1 MRTMKT
7 IKSKVML
14 LLVVCLVFIGSLH
27 ILYYHYIFSLQEK
40 MELVQKFDDF
50 RDNILE
56 MRRYEKNFIY
66 FKDIGSL
73 NETVRYFFKIEDF
86 SHELSKDV
94 IRVVG
99 ADKLSE
105 FQSDL
110 EGYKTIL
117 DENMRIFKK
126 DKGELHVE
134 LIRNKGKKMVDF
146 ADELITTKRHRIQ
159 NAINRIGI
167 IPVVFLISFVVFVV
181 LILQLISKGILKPV
195 ALMQE
200 ATEEAAK
207 GTFRPIVY
215 ESGREDEV
223 THLIETFNEM
233 AKQLETKQEQLLQS
247 RKMASIGTFTSGI
260 AHELN
265 NPLNNISLTTESLM
279 EEFTEITKEG
289 ASEMMM
295 EILAQADRASQVVKN
310 LLEFSRTERPVL
322 LELSINDV
330 LDRTIKLIKNQIMV
344 TGIYLKR
351 ENSKNL
357 PTIQGRNQDLQ
368 QVFINILLNSIQ
380 AMKDLSGEN
389 IITIRT
395 GPGPDGYIR
404 IDFSDTGIG
413 IKPEDMK
420 YIFDPFYTTKPVG
433 RGTGLGLSLVYGI
446 IRTHG
451 GYIEV
456 KSEINKG
463 TTFSVYLP
471 IAINEEEEKDH
482 AA

>member
-1 MRTMKT
+1 M
-7 IKSKVML
+7 VL
-14 LLVVCLVFIGSLH
+14 LIVCLTFIGALH
-27 ILYYHYIFSLQEK
+27 VIYYHYIFSLQEK
-40 MELVQKFDDF
+40 MELIQKFDDF

-73 NETVRYFFKIEDF
+73 NETIFYFFKIEDF
-86 SHELSKDV
+86 SRELAKDV

-99 ADKLSE
+99 ADKFME
-105 FQSDL
+105 FQEDL
-110 EGYKTIL
+110 KGYKIIL
-117 DENMRIFKK
+117 DKNMKIAKK
-126 DKGELHVE
+126 DKGELLVE
-134 LIRNKGKKMVDF
+134 LIRTKGKKMVDF
-146 ADELITTKRHRIQ
+146 ANKLITAKRHRIQ
-159 NAINRIGI
+159 NAIHRIMI
-167 IPVVFLISFVVFVV
+167 IPLIFLISFIVFVV

-207 GTFRPIVY
+207 GTFRPIIY

-265 NPLNNISLTTESLM
+265 NPLNNISLTAESLM
-279 EEFTEITKEG
+279 EEFTEMTKEE

-295 EILAQADRASQVVKN
+295 EILVQADRAGQVVKN

-322 LELSINDV
+322 LELRIDDV
-330 LDRTIKLIKNQIMV
+330 LDRTIKLIKNQLMV
-344 TGIYLKR
+344 TGIQLKR
-351 ENSKNL
+351 VNSETL
-357 PTIQGRNQDLQ
+357 PPIKGRNQDLQ

-380 AMKDLSGEN
+380 AMKDLSEEN
-389 IITIRT
+389 IISIRT
-395 GPGPDGYIR
+395 GPGPNGYIR
-404 IDFSDTGIG
+404 VDFSDTGTG

-420 YIFDPFYTTKPVG
+420 NIFDPFYTTKAVG

-463 TTFSVYLP
+463 TTFSIYLP
-471 IAINEEEEKDH
+471 ICSDC
-482 AA
+482 

>member
-1 MRTMKT
+1 MKT
-7 IKSKVML
+7 IKSKVLVL
-14 LLVVCLVFIGSLH
+14 LIVCLTFIGALH
-27 ILYYHYIFSLQEK
+27 VIYYHYIFSLQEK
-40 MELVQKFDDF
+40 MEFIKKFDDF

-66 FKDIGSL
+66 FKDIDSL
-73 NETVRYFFKIEDF
+73 NETVFYFFKIEDF
-86 SHELSKDV
+86 SRELAKDV
-94 IRVVG
+94 VRVVG
-99 ADKLSE
+99 ADKFSE
-105 FQSDL
+105 FQEDL
-110 EGYKTIL
+110 KGYKTIL
-117 DENMRIFKK
+117 DENMRRVKTEK
-126 DKGELHVE
+126 VE
-134 LIRNKGKKMVDF
+134 LNVEMIRNKGKKMVDF
-146 ADELITTKRHRIQ
+146 ANELITTKRQRIQ
-159 NAINRIGI
+159 NAIHRIGI
-167 IPVVFLISFVVFVV
+167 IPVIFLISFIVFVV
-181 LILQLISKGILKPV
+181 LILQLIIKGILKPV
-195 ALMQE
+195 ALMQK

-215 ESGREDEV
+215 ESEREDEV

-265 NPLNNISLTTESLM
+265 NPLNNISLTAESLM
-279 EEFTEITKEG
+279 EDFTGMTKEE

-310 LLEFSRTERPVL
+310 LLEFSRTERPPL
-322 LELSINDV
+322 LELCIDDV

-344 TGIYLKR
+344 TGIQLKR
-351 ENSKNL
+351 VNSKNL
-357 PTIQGRNQDLQ
+357 PAIKGRSQDLQ

-380 AMKDLSGEN
+380 AMKDLSREN
-389 IITIRT
+389 VVTIRT
-395 GPGPDGYIR
+395 GPGPGGYIR

-420 YIFDPFYTTKPVG
+420 HIFDPFYTTKPVG

-446 IRTHG
+446 IRTHA
-451 GYIEV
+451 GYVEV
-456 KSEINKG
+456 KSEINVG
-463 TTFSVYLP
+463 TTFSIYLP
-471 IAINEEEEKDH
+471 IAANEEKESDH

>member
-1 MRTMKT
+1 MKT
-7 IKSKVML
+7 IKSKVMV
-14 LLVVCLVFIGSLH
+14 LLVVCLVFIGTLH
-27 ILYYHYIFSLQEK
+27 VIYYHYIFSLQEK
-40 MELVQKFDDF
+40 MEFIQKFDDF

-73 NETVRYFFKIEDF
+73 NETIFYFFKIEDF
-86 SHELSKDV
+86 SRELAKDV
-94 IRVVG
+94 VRVVG
-99 ADKLSE
+99 TEKFSE
-105 FQSDL
+105 FQEVL
-110 EGYKTIL
+110 KGYKTIS
-117 DENMRIFKK
+117 DENMKRVKT
-126 DKGELHVE
+126 DNAELNVE
-134 LIRNKGKKMVDF
+134 MIRTKGKKMVDF
-146 ADELITTKRHRIQ
+146 ANELIITKRHRIQ

-167 IPVVFLISFVVFVV
+167 IPVIFLFSFIVFVV

-195 ALMQE
+195 SLMQK
-200 ATEEAAK
+200 ATEEAAR
-207 GTFRPIVY
+207 GTFKPIVY

-247 RKMASIGTFTSGI
+247 RKLASIGTFTSGI

-265 NPLNNISLTTESLM
+265 NPLNNISLTAESLM
-279 EEFTEITKEG
+279 EEFTEMTKEE

-322 LELSINDV
+322 LELNIDDV

-351 ENSKNL
+351 ENSNDL
-357 PTIQGRNQDLQ
+357 PPIKGRSQDLQ
-368 QVFINILLNSIQ
+368 QAFINILLNSIQ

-389 IITIRT
+389 IITIHT

-413 IKPEDMK
+413 IMPEDMK

-446 IRTHG
+446 VRTHG
-451 GYIEV
+451 GYVEV
-456 KSEINKG
+456 KSEMNMG
-463 TTFSVYLP
+463 TTFSIYLP
-471 IAINEEEEKDH
+471 IAANEEKEADN

>member
-1 MRTMKT
+1 MKT
-7 IKSKVML
+7 IKSKVMV
-14 LLVVCLVFIGSLH
+14 LLVVCLVFIGVLH
-27 ILYYHYIFSLQEK
+27 VLYYHYIFSLQGK
-40 MELVQKFDDF
+40 MELIQKFDDF

-66 FKDIGSL
+66 FKDIESL
-73 NETVRYFFKIEDF
+73 NETIFYLFKIEDF
-86 SHELSKDV
+86 SRELLKDV
-94 IRVVG
+94 ERVIG
-99 ADKLSE
+99 DDKFME
-105 FQSDL
+105 FQGNL
-110 EGYKTIL
+110 KGYKTIL
-117 DENMRIFKK
+117 DENMNRVKT
-126 DKGELHVE
+126 DKGELNVE
-134 LIRNKGKKMVDF
+134 MIRTKGKKMVDF
-146 ADELITTKRHRIQ
+146 ANELIMTKRQRIQKDIHRIM
-159 NAINRIGI
+159 I
-167 IPVVFLISFVVFVV
+167 IPLTFIVSFIVFMI

-195 ALMQE
+195 ALMQK

-215 ESGREDEV
+215 ESEREDEV
-223 THLIETFNEM
+223 IHLIETFNVM

-265 NPLNNISLTTESLM
+265 NPLNNISLTAESLM
-279 EEFTEITKEG
+279 EDFTEMTKEE

-310 LLEFSRTERPVL
+310 LLEFSRTERPLL
-322 LELSINDV
+322 LELCINEV
-330 LDRTIKLIKNQIMV
+330 LDRTIKLIRNQIMV
-344 TGIYLKR
+344 TGIQLKR
-351 ENSKNL
+351 VNSKNL
-357 PTIQGRNQDLQ
+357 PPIKGRSQDLQ
-368 QVFINILLNSIQ
+368 QAFINILINSIQ
-380 AMKDLSGEN
+380 AMKDLSGED
-389 IITIRT
+389 IISIRT

-404 IDFSDTGIG
+404 SDFSDTGIG

-420 YIFDPFYTTKPVG
+420 NIFDPFYTTKPVG

-463 TTFSVYLP
+463 TMFSIYLP
-471 IAINEEEEKDH
+471 IATNDGKETGY

>member
-1 MRTMKT
+1 M
-7 IKSKVML
+7 V
-14 LLVVCLVFIGSLH
+14 LLVVCLAFIGVLH
-27 ILYYHYIFSLQEK
+27 VLYYHYIFSLQGK
-40 MELVQKFDDF
+40 MELIQKFDDF

-66 FKDIGSL
+66 FKDIASL
-73 NETVRYFFKIEDF
+73 NETIFYFFKIEDF
-86 SHELSKDV
+86 SRELSKDV
-94 IRVVG
+94 ERVVG
-99 ADKLSE
+99 DDKFME
-105 FQSDL
+105 FQVDL
-110 EGYKTIL
+110 KGYKTIL
-117 DENMRIFKK
+117 DENMELVKTDKDELNVERI
-126 DKGELHVE
+126 
-134 LIRNKGKKMVDF
+134 RTKGKKMVDF
-146 ADELITTKRHRIQ
+146 ANELIMTKRQRIQKDIHRIM
-159 NAINRIGI
+159 I
-167 IPVVFLISFVVFVV
+167 IPLTFIVSFIVFMI

-195 ALMQE
+195 ALMQK

-265 NPLNNISLTTESLM
+265 NPLNNISLTAESLM
-279 EEFTEITKEG
+279 EDFTEMTKEE

-322 LELSINDV
+322 LELSINEV

-344 TGIYLKR
+344 TGIHLKR

-357 PTIQGRNQDLQ
+357 PLIQGRNQDLQ

-389 IITIRT
+389 IITILT

-413 IKPEDMK
+413 IKPENMK
-420 YIFDPFYTTKPVG
+420 HIFDPFFTTKPVG

-451 GYIEV
+451 GYVEV

-463 TTFSVYLP
+463 TTFSIYLP
-471 IAINEEEEKDH
+471 IAVNEEEETDH

>member
-1 MRTMKT
+1 
-7 IKSKVML
+7 
-14 LLVVCLVFIGSLH
+14 
-27 ILYYHYIFSLQEK
+27 
-40 MELVQKFDDF
+40 MELIQKFDDF

-66 FKDIGSL
+66 FKDIESL
-73 NETVRYFFKIEDF
+73 NETIFYLFKIEDF
-86 SHELSKDV
+86 SRELSKDV
-94 IRVVG
+94 ERVIG
-99 ADKLSE
+99 DDKFME
-105 FQSDL
+105 FQGDL
-110 EGYKTIL
+110 KGYKTIL
-117 DENMRIFKK
+117 DENMKRVKT
-126 DKGELHVE
+126 DKSELNVE
-134 LIRNKGKKMVDF
+134 MIRTKGKKMVDF
-146 ADELITTKRHRIQ
+146 ANELIMTKRHRIQ
-159 NAINRIGI
+159 KDIHRIMI
-167 IPVVFLISFVVFVV
+167 IPLTFIVSFIVFMI

-195 ALMQE
+195 ALMQK

-215 ESGREDEV
+215 ESEREDEV
-223 THLIETFNEM
+223 IHLIETFNEM

-265 NPLNNISLTTESLM
+265 NPLNNISLTAESLM
-279 EEFTEITKEG
+279 DDFTEMTKEE

-310 LLEFSRTERPVL
+310 LLEFSRTERPL
-322 LELSINDV
+322 FLELCINEV
-330 LDRTIKLIKNQIMV
+330 LDRTIKLIRNQIMV
-344 TGIYLKR
+344 TGILLKR
-351 ENSKNL
+351 ENSKDL
-357 PTIQGRNQDLQ
+357 PPIKGRSQDLQ
-368 QVFINILLNSIQ
+368 QAFINILLNSIQ

-389 IITIRT
+389 IITILT

-451 GYIEV
+451 GYVEV
-456 KSEINKG
+456 KSETNIG
-463 TTFSVYLP
+463 TTFSIYLP
-471 IAINEEEEKDH
+471 IAVNDGKEADH

>member
-1 MRTMKT
+1 M
-7 IKSKVML
+7 V
-14 LLVVCLVFIGSLH
+14 LLVVCLAFIGVLH
-27 ILYYHYIFSLQEK
+27 VLYYHYIFSLQGK
-40 MELVQKFDDF
+40 MELIQKFDDF

-66 FKDIGSL
+66 FKDIASL
-73 NETVRYFFKIEDF
+73 NETIFYFFKIEDF
-86 SHELSKDV
+86 SRELSKDV
-94 IRVVG
+94 ERVVG
-99 ADKLSE
+99 DDKFME
-105 FQSDL
+105 FQVDL
-110 EGYKTIL
+110 KGYKTIL
-117 DENMRIFKK
+117 DENMELVKTDKDELNVERI
-126 DKGELHVE
+126 
-134 LIRNKGKKMVDF
+134 RTKGKKMVDF
-146 ADELITTKRHRIQ
+146 ANELIMTKRQRIQKDIHRIM
-159 NAINRIGI
+159 I
-167 IPVVFLISFVVFVV
+167 IPLTFIVSFIVFMI

-195 ALMQE
+195 ALMQK

-265 NPLNNISLTTESLM
+265 NPLNNISLTAESLM
-279 EEFTEITKEG
+279 EDFTEMTKEE

-322 LELSINDV
+322 LELSINEV

-344 TGIYLKR
+344 TGIHLKR

-357 PTIQGRNQDLQ
+357 PLIQGRNQDLQ

-389 IITIRT
+389 IITILT

-420 YIFDPFYTTKPVG
+420 NIFDPFFTTKPVG

-451 GYIEV
+451 GYVEV

-463 TTFSVYLP
+463 TTFSIYLP
-471 IAINEEEEKDH
+471 IAVNEEEETDH

>member
-1 MRTMKT
+1 MKT
-7 IKSKVML
+7 IKSKVTIL
-14 LLVVCLVFIGSLH
+14 LIVCLVFIGSLH
-27 ILYYHYIFSLQEK
+27 VIYYHYIFSLQEK
-40 MELVQKFDDF
+40 LELIQKFDDF

-73 NETVRYFFKIEDF
+73 NEIIFYFFKIEDF
-86 SHELSKDV
+86 SRDLSKDV
-94 IRVVG
+94 VRVIG
-99 ADKLSE
+99 ADKFLE
-105 FQSDL
+105 FQEDL
-110 EGYKTIL
+110 KGYKNIL
-117 DENMRIFKK
+117 DENMRRVKTENA
-126 DKGELHVE
+126 ELNVE
-134 LIRNKGKKMVDF
+134 MIRTKGKKMVDF
-146 ADELITTKRHRIQ
+146 ANELITTKRRRIQ
-159 NAINRIGI
+159 NDINRIGI
-167 IPVVFLISFVVFVV
+167 IPLVFLISFIVFVV

-195 ALMQE
+195 ALMQQ

-207 GTFRPIVY
+207 GTFKPIVY
-215 ESGREDEV
+215 DVEREDEV

-247 RKMASIGTFTSGI
+247 RKLASIGTFTSGI

-265 NPLNNISLTTESLM
+265 NPLNNISLTAESLM
-279 EEFTEITKEG
+279 EEFTEMTREE
-289 ASEMMM
+289 ASEMML

-310 LLEFSRTERPVL
+310 LLEFSRTERPLL
-322 LELSINDV
+322 LELDINEV

-351 ENSKNL
+351 YSSETL
-357 PTIQGRNQDLQ
+357 PHIKGRSQDLQ
-368 QVFINILLNSIQ
+368 QAFINILLNSIQ
-380 AMKDLSGEN
+380 AMKDMSGEN

-395 GPGPDGYIR
+395 GPGPNGYIR

-413 IKPEDMK
+413 IKPEDLK

-451 GYIEV
+451 GYVEV
-456 KSEINKG
+456 KSETDKG
-463 TTFSVYLP
+463 TTFSIYLP
-471 IAINEEEEKDH
+471 IAANDGMEEGY

>member
-1 MRTMKT
+1 MKT
-7 IKSKVML
+7 IKSKVMV
-14 LLVVCLVFIGSLH
+14 LLVVCLVFIGVLH
-27 ILYYHYIFSLQEK
+27 VLYYHYIFSLQGK
-40 MELVQKFDDF
+40 MELIQKFDDF

-66 FKDIGSL
+66 FKDIESL
-73 NETVRYFFKIEDF
+73 NETIFYFFKIEDF
-86 SHELSKDV
+86 SRELSKDV
-94 IRVVG
+94 ERVAG
-99 ADKLSE
+99 NDKFME
-105 FQSDL
+105 FQGDL
-110 EGYKTIL
+110 KGYKTIL
-117 DENMRIFKK
+117 DENMKLVK
-126 DKGELHVE
+126 TDKGELNVE
-134 LIRNKGKKMVDF
+134 MIRTKGKKMVDF
-146 ADELITTKRHRIQ
+146 AKELIMTKRKRIQKDIHRIM
-159 NAINRIGI
+159 I
-167 IPVVFLISFVVFVV
+167 IPLTFIVSFIVFMI

-195 ALMQE
+195 ALMQK

-215 ESGREDEV
+215 ESEREDEV
-223 THLIETFNEM
+223 IHLIETFNDM

-265 NPLNNISLTTESLM
+265 NPLNNISLTAESLM
-279 EEFTEITKEG
+279 EDFTEMTKEE

-310 LLEFSRTERPVL
+310 LLEFSRTERPLL
-322 LELSINDV
+322 LELCINEV
-330 LDRTIKLIKNQIMV
+330 LDRTIKLIRNQIMV
-344 TGIYLKR
+344 TGIHLKR
-351 ENSKNL
+351 ETSKDL
-357 PTIQGRNQDLQ
+357 PSIKGRSQDLQ
-368 QVFINILLNSIQ
+368 QAFINILLNSIQ

-389 IITIRT
+389 IITILT

-451 GYIEV
+451 GYVEV

-463 TTFSVYLP
+463 TMFSIYLP
-471 IAINEEEEKDH
+471 IAANDGKETGY

>member
-1 MRTMKT
+1 MKT
-7 IKSKVML
+7 IKSKVTIL
-14 LLVVCLVFIGSLH
+14 LIVCLVFIGSLH
-27 ILYYHYIFSLQEK
+27 VIYYHYIFSLQEK
-40 MELVQKFDDF
+40 LELIQKFDDF

-73 NETVRYFFKIEDF
+73 NEIIFYFFKIEDF
-86 SHELSKDV
+86 SRDLSKDV
-94 IRVVG
+94 VRVIG
-99 ADKLSE
+99 ADKFLE
-105 FQSDL
+105 FQEDL
-110 EGYKTIL
+110 KGYKNIL
-117 DENMRIFKK
+117 DENMRRVKSENA
-126 DKGELHVE
+126 ELNVE
-134 LIRNKGKKMVDF
+134 MIRTKGKKMVDF
-146 ADELITTKRHRIQ
+146 ANELITTKRRRIQ
-159 NAINRIGI
+159 NDINRIGI
-167 IPVVFLISFVVFVV
+167 IPLVFLISFIVFVV

-195 ALMQE
+195 ALMQQ

-207 GTFRPIVY
+207 GTFKPIVY
-215 ESGREDEV
+215 DVEREDEV

-247 RKMASIGTFTSGI
+247 RKLASIGTFTSGI

-265 NPLNNISLTTESLM
+265 NPLNNISLTAESLM
-279 EEFTEITKEG
+279 EEFTEMTREE
-289 ASEMMM
+289 ASEMML

-310 LLEFSRTERPVL
+310 LLEFSRTERPLL
-322 LELSINDV
+322 LELDINEV

-351 ENSKNL
+351 YSSETL
-357 PTIQGRNQDLQ
+357 PHIKGRSQDLQ
-368 QVFINILLNSIQ
+368 QAFINILLNSIQ
-380 AMKDLSGEN
+380 AMKDMSGEN

-395 GPGPDGYIR
+395 GPGPNGYIR

-413 IKPEDMK
+413 IKPEDLK

-451 GYIEV
+451 GYVEV
-456 KSEINKG
+456 KSETDKG
-463 TTFSVYLP
+463 TTFSIYLP
-471 IAINEEEEKDH
+471 IAANDGMEEGY

>member
-1 MRTMKT
+1 
-7 IKSKVML
+7 
-14 LLVVCLVFIGSLH
+14 
-27 ILYYHYIFSLQEK
+27 
-40 MELVQKFDDF
+40 
-50 RDNILE
+50 
-56 MRRYEKNFIY
+56 
-66 FKDIGSL
+66 
-73 NETVRYFFKIEDF
+73 
-86 SHELSKDV
+86 
-94 IRVVG
+94 
-99 ADKLSE
+99 
-105 FQSDL
+105 
-110 EGYKTIL
+110 
-117 DENMRIFKK
+117 
-126 DKGELHVE
+126 
-134 LIRNKGKKMVDF
+134 MVDF
-146 ADELITTKRHRIQ
+146 ANELITTKRHRIQ
-159 NAINRIGI
+159 NNINRIGI
-167 IPVVFLISFVVFVV
+167 IPVIFLTSFIVFVV

-195 ALMQE
+195 ALMQK

-207 GTFRPIVY
+207 GTFKPIVY

-247 RKMASIGTFTSGI
+247 RKLASIGTFTSGI

-265 NPLNNISLTTESLM
+265 NPLNNISLTAESLM
-279 EEFTEITKEG
+279 EEFTEMTKEE

-322 LELSINDV
+322 LELNIDDV

-344 TGIYLKR
+344 TGIHLKR
-351 ENSKNL
+351 ENSNDL
-357 PTIQGRNQDLQ
+357 PPIKGRSQDLQ
-368 QVFINILLNSIQ
+368 QAFINILLNSIQ

-446 IRTHG
+446 VRTHG
-451 GYIEV
+451 GYVEV
-456 KSEINKG
+456 NSEMNLG
-463 TTFSVYLP
+463 TTFSIYLP
-471 IAINEEEEKDH
+471 IAANGEKEADN

>member
-1 MRTMKT
+1 MKT
-7 IKSKVML
+7 IKSKVMVL
-14 LLVVCLVFIGSLH
+14 LIVCLTFIGALH
-27 ILYYHYIFSLQEK
+27 VIYYHYIFSLQEK
-40 MELVQKFDDF
+40 MELIQKFDDF

-73 NETVRYFFKIEDF
+73 NETIFYFFKIEDF
-86 SHELSKDV
+86 SRELAKDV

-99 ADKLSE
+99 ADKFME
-105 FQSDL
+105 FQEDL
-110 EGYKTIL
+110 KGYKIIL
-117 DENMRIFKK
+117 DKNMKIAKK
-126 DKGELHVE
+126 DKGELLVE
-134 LIRNKGKKMVDF
+134 LIRTKGKKMVDF
-146 ADELITTKRHRIQ
+146 ANKLITAKRHRIQ
-159 NAINRIGI
+159 NAIHRIMI
-167 IPVVFLISFVVFVV
+167 IPLIFLISFIVFVV

-207 GTFRPIVY
+207 GTFRPIIY

-265 NPLNNISLTTESLM
+265 NPLNNISLTAESLM
-279 EEFTEITKEG
+279 EEFTEMTKEE

-295 EILAQADRASQVVKN
+295 EILVQADRAGQVVKN

-322 LELSINDV
+322 LELRIDDV
-330 LDRTIKLIKNQIMV
+330 LDRTIKLIKNQLMV
-344 TGIYLKR
+344 TGIQLKR
-351 ENSKNL
+351 VNSETL
-357 PTIQGRNQDLQ
+357 PPIKGRNQDLQ

-380 AMKDLSGEN
+380 AMKDLSEEN
-389 IITIRT
+389 IISIRT
-395 GPGPDGYIR
+395 GPGPNGYIR
-404 IDFSDTGIG
+404 VDFSDTGTG

-420 YIFDPFYTTKPVG
+420 NIFDPFYTTKAVG

-463 TTFSVYLP
+463 TTFSIYLP
-471 IAINEEEEKDH
+471 ICSDC
-482 AA
+482 

>member
-1 MRTMKT
+1 MKT
-7 IKSKVML
+7 IKSKVMVL
-14 LLVVCLVFIGSLH
+14 LIVCLAFIGVLH
-27 ILYYHYIFSLQEK
+27 VIYYHYIFSLQEK
-40 MELVQKFDDF
+40 MEIIQKFDDF

-73 NETVRYFFKIEDF
+73 NEIIFYFFKIEDF
-86 SHELSKDV
+86 SSELAKDV
-94 IRVVG
+94 VRVVG
-99 ADKLSE
+99 SDRFLE
-105 FQSDL
+105 FQGDL
-110 EGYKTIL
+110 KRYKIIL
-117 DENMRIFKK
+117 DEDMRRVKSENT
-126 DKGELHVE
+126 ELNVDM
-134 LIRNKGKKMVDF
+134 IRDKGKKMVDF
-146 ADELITTKRHRIQ
+146 ANELITTKRHRIQ
-159 NAINRIGI
+159 KDIHRIGI
-167 IPVVFLISFVVFVV
+167 IPVVFLISFIVFMV

-195 ALMQE
+195 ALMQK

-265 NPLNNISLTTESLM
+265 NPLNNISLTAESLM
-279 EEFTEITKEG
+279 EEFTEMSKEE
-289 ASEMMM
+289 ASELMM
-295 EILAQADRASQVVKN
+295 EIIAQTERASQVVKN
-310 LLEFSRTERPVL
+310 LLEFSRTERPLL
-322 LELSINDV
+322 LELSIDDV

-344 TGIYLKR
+344 TGIQLKR
-351 ENSKNL
+351 EDNENL
-357 PTIQGRNQDLQ
+357 PPIKGRRQDLQ
-368 QVFINILLNSIQ
+368 QAFINILLNSIQ

-420 YIFDPFYTTKPVG
+420 HIFDPFYTTKPVG

-451 GYIEV
+451 GYVEV
-456 KSEINKG
+456 KSEINIG
-463 TTFSVYLP
+463 TMFSIYLP
-471 IAINEEEEKDH
+471 IAVNDEKEADY

>member
-1 MRTMKT
+1 MKT
-7 IKSKVML
+7 IKSKVMIL
-14 LLVVCLVFIGSLH
+14 LIVCLTFIGALH
-27 ILYYHYIFSLQEK
+27 AIYYHYIFSLQEK
-40 MELVQKFDDF
+40 MEFIKKFDDF

-73 NETVRYFFKIEDF
+73 NETIFYFFKIEDF
-86 SHELSKDV
+86 SRELTKDV
-94 IRVVG
+94 ARVVG
-99 ADKLSE
+99 EEKYLE
-105 FQSDL
+105 FQKNL

-117 DENMRIFKK
+117 DENMKRVKT
-126 DKGELHVE
+126 GNAEPNVE
-134 LIRNKGKKMVDF
+134 MIRTKGKKMVDF
-146 ADELITTKRHRIQ
+146 ANELITTKRHRIQ
-159 NAINRIGI
+159 MAINRIGF
-167 IPVVFLISFVVFVV
+167 IPVIFLISFIVFVI
-181 LILQLISKGILKPV
+181 LILQLIIKGILKPV
-195 ALMQE
+195 ALMQK

-207 GTFRPIVY
+207 GTFSPIVY

-265 NPLNNISLTTESLM
+265 NPLNNISLTAESLM
-279 EEFTEITKEG
+279 EEFTGMKKEE

-310 LLEFSRTERPVL
+310 LLEFSRTERPLL
-322 LELSINDV
+322 LELCIDDV

-344 TGIYLKR
+344 TGIQLKR
-351 ENSKNL
+351 DNSERL
-357 PTIQGRNQDLQ
+357 PPIKGRSQDLQ
-368 QVFINILLNSIQ
+368 QVFINVLLNSIQ

-395 GPGPDGYIR
+395 GPGPNGYIR

-413 IKPEDMK
+413 IKPEDLK
-420 YIFDPFYTTKPVG
+420 HIFDPFYTTKPVG

-446 IRTHG
+446 VRTHG
-451 GYIEV
+451 GYVEV
-456 KSEINKG
+456 KSEINIG
-463 TTFSVYLP
+463 TTFSIYLP
-471 IAINEEEEKDH
+471 IAVNEDKEATH

>member
-1 MRTMKT
+1 MKT
-7 IKSKVML
+7 IKSKVIVL
-14 LLVVCLVFIGSLH
+14 LIVCLVFIGVLH
-27 ILYYHYIFSLQEK
+27 VLYYHYIFSLQGK
-40 MELVQKFDDF
+40 IKLIQKFDDF
-50 RDNILE
+50 RDHVLE

-66 FKDIGSL
+66 FKDIESL
-73 NETVRYFFKIEDF
+73 NENIYYFFKIEDF

-99 ADKLSE
+99 TDTFSE
-105 FQSDL
+105 FQDDL
-110 EGYKTIL
+110 KDYKTVL
-117 DENMRIFKK
+117 DENMRGVKIGQGKL
-126 DKGELHVE
+126 DVE
-134 LIRNKGKKMVDF
+134 TIRTKGKKIVDF
-146 ADELITTKRHRIQ
+146 AKELIMTKRQRIQKAIHRIM
-159 NAINRIGI
+159 I
-167 IPVVFLISFVVFVV
+167 IPMVFLVSFIVFVA
-181 LILQLISKGILKPV
+181 LILNLISKGILKPV
-195 ALMQE
+195 ALMQK

-207 GTFRPIVY
+207 GTFKPIVY

-265 NPLNNISLTTESLM
+265 NPLNNISLTAESLM
-279 EEFTEITKEG
+279 EEFTEITKKE

-310 LLEFSRTERPVL
+310 LLEFSRTERPLL
-322 LELSINDV
+322 LELSIEDI
-330 LDRTIKLIKNQIMV
+330 LDRTIKLIKNQIMI
-344 TGIYLKR
+344 TGIQLR
-351 ENSKNL
+351 IVNSENL
-357 PTIQGRNQDLQ
+357 PPIKGRSQDLQ
-368 QVFINILLNSIQ
+368 QAFINIILNSIQ

-389 IITIRT
+389 IISIRT

-404 IDFSDTGIG
+404 SDFSDTGIG

-420 YIFDPFYTTKPVG
+420 NIFDPFYTTKPVG

-463 TTFSVYLP
+463 TTFSIYLP
-471 IAINEEEEKDH
+471 IAANEGKETGY

>member
-1 MRTMKT
+1 MKT
-7 IKSKVML
+7 IKSKVLVL
-14 LLVVCLVFIGSLH
+14 LIVCLAFIGVLH
-27 ILYYHYIFSLQEK
+27 VLYYHYIFSLQGK
-40 MELVQKFDDF
+40 MELIQKFDDF

-66 FKDIGSL
+66 FKDIESL
-73 NETVRYFFKIEDF
+73 NETIFYFFKIEDF
-86 SHELSKDV
+86 SRELSKDV
-94 IRVVG
+94 ERVVG
-99 ADKLSE
+99 DDKFME
-105 FQSDL
+105 FQGDL
-110 EGYKTIL
+110 MGYKTIL
-117 DENMRIFKK
+117 DENMEIVKT
-126 DKGELHVE
+126 DKGELNVE
-134 LIRNKGKKMVDF
+134 MIRTKGKKMVDF
-146 ADELITTKRHRIQ
+146 ANELIMTKRQRIQKDIHRIM
-159 NAINRIGI
+159 I
-167 IPVVFLISFVVFVV
+167 IPLTFIVSFIVFMI

-195 ALMQE
+195 ALMQK

-223 THLIETFNEM
+223 IHLIETFNDM

-265 NPLNNISLTTESLM
+265 NPLNNISLTAESLM
-279 EEFTEITKEG
+279 EDFTEMTKEE

-344 TGIYLKR
+344 TGIQLKR

-357 PTIQGRNQDLQ
+357 PLIQGRNQDLQ

-413 IKPEDMK
+413 IKPENMK
-420 YIFDPFYTTKPVG
+420 HIFDPFFTTKPVG

-463 TTFSVYLP
+463 TAFSIYLP
-471 IAINEEEEKDH
+471 TTVNEEEETDH

>member
-1 MRTMKT
+1 MKT
-7 IKSKVML
+7 IKSKVMV
-14 LLVVCLVFIGSLH
+14 LLVVCLAFIGALH
-27 ILYYHYIFSLQEK
+27 VLYYHYIFSLQGK
-40 MELVQKFDDF
+40 MEIIQKFDDF

-66 FKDIGSL
+66 FKDIASL
-73 NETVRYFFKIEDF
+73 NETIFYFFKIEDF
-86 SHELSKDV
+86 SRELSKDV
-94 IRVVG
+94 ERVVG
-99 ADKLSE
+99 DHKFMA
-105 FQSDL
+105 FQVDL
-110 EGYKTIL
+110 KGYKTIL
-117 DENMRIFKK
+117 DENMELVKT
-126 DKGELHVE
+126 DKGELNVE
-134 LIRNKGKKMVDF
+134 RIRTKGKKMVDF
-146 ADELITTKRHRIQ
+146 ANELIMTKRQRIQKDIHRIM
-159 NAINRIGI
+159 I
-167 IPVVFLISFVVFVV
+167 IPLTFIVSFIVFMI

-195 ALMQE
+195 ALMQK

-223 THLIETFNEM
+223 THLIETFNDM

-265 NPLNNISLTTESLM
+265 NPLNNISLTAESLM
-279 EEFTEITKEG
+279 EDFTEITKEE
-289 ASEMMM
+289 ASEMIM
-295 EILAQADRASQVVKN
+295 EILAQADRAGQVVKN

-322 LELSINDV
+322 LELSINEV

-344 TGIYLKR
+344 TGIHLKR

-357 PTIQGRNQDLQ
+357 PLIQGRNQDLQ

-389 IITIRT
+389 IITIST

-413 IKPEDMK
+413 IKPENMK
-420 YIFDPFYTTKPVG
+420 HIFDPFFTTKPVG
-433 RGTGLGLSLVYGI
+433 RGTGLGLSLVYSI

-463 TTFSVYLP
+463 TAFSIYLP
-471 IAINEEEEKDH
+471 ITVNKEEETDH